1 MNLKELKS
9 ELNYTFLNYETK
21 RAKRYLTM
29 YNLSTKEDIFQA
41 YGKPSDSKVTS
52 FRNIKAT
59 MKDVSG
65 YDMRIAA
72 AGSDYYSCA
81 YKVKVDEGEYLVYE
95 TYANR
100 YLIPYS
106 SNKEINIGLD
116 RKTYI

>member
-1 MNLKELKS
+1 MNLKELKL

-29 YNLSTKEDIFQA
+29 YDWSTDEDIYDA
-41 YGKPSDSKVTS
+41 YKKPSDSKVSS

-59 MKDVSG
+59 MRDVDG
-65 YDMRIAA
+65 YDMKITG

-81 YKVKVDEGEYLVYE
+81 YKVKVDEGEFLVYE

-100 YLIPYS
+100 YLIPYHPNS
-106 SNKEINIGLD
+106 TEI
-116 RKTYI
+116 K